1 VRYNETHND
10 LNIVRIKP
18 SMHAHPPQP
27 TRLLIVDD
35 ERPNLELM
43 ARVFYQHAVE
53 TASNGKDAL
62 EKLRTRPFDV
72 VLLDIMMPGMSGL
85 EVLETIRKTD
95 GIAELPVI
103 LVSALS
109 ERKGVAHGLRMG
121 ANDYIVKPI
130 DVEDVQARVQTQIRL
145 KQYVDERKQI
155 ILHLQAMNERLE
167 RLMQVASHDLKN
179 PMNNLNLLMSAL
191 RRAPQMD
198 AKTLQLLDMAE
209 HSLKTMLNVVQEF
222 LDADTR
228 EDEVLSV
235 NLTPTDARQVIRG
248 VLQQYQ
254 LACEAKNIRINA
266 DDVRGVVMAD
276 AHRLAQVVSNLISNA
291 IKYSPLNAQVR
302 LSTLEQDGIW
312 QLTVEDEGPGIPEA
326 ERDNLFQPFARLS
339 NVPTAGES
347 STGLGLWIV
356 REMMLLQG
364 GEVGVYC
371 PQEGGSHF
379 WIQLP
384 AANVARM

>member
-1 VRYNETHND
+1 
-10 LNIVRIKP
+10 
-18 SMHAHPPQP
+18 MHAHPSPP

-43 ARVFYQHAVE
+43 SRVFYQHVVE
-53 TASNGKDAL
+53 TASNGADAL
-62 EKLRTRPFDV
+62 DKLRTRPYDV

-85 EVLETIRKTD
+85 EVLETIRKTE

-103 LVSALS
+103 LISALS
-109 ERKGVAHGLRMG
+109 ERRGVAHGLRMG

-145 KQYVDERKQI
+145 KQFVDERKQI
-155 ILHLQAMNERLE
+155 ILHLQAVNERLE

-179 PMNNLNLLMSAL
+179 PMNNLNLLMTAI
-191 RRAPQMD
+191 RRNLQTD
-198 AKTLQLLDMAE
+198 AKTLQMLDMAE
-209 HSLKTMLNVVQEF
+209 RSLSTMLNVVQEF
-222 LDADTR
+222 LDADAR

-235 NLTPTDARQVIRG
+235 SLKPTDARQVIRD

-254 LACEAKNIRINA
+254 LACEAKHIRINA
-266 DDVRGVVMAD
+266 DDVRGVILAD

-291 IKYSPLNAQVR
+291 IKYSPLHAEIR
-302 LSTLEQDGIW
+302 LSTLEQSGVW
-312 QLTVEDEGPGIPEA
+312 QLTVADQGPGIPEG
-326 ERDNLFQPFARLS
+326 ERESLFQPFARLS

-356 REMMLLQG
+356 REMMVLQG

-371 PQEGGSHF
+371 PPEGGSHF

-384 AANVARM
+384 AVDVAHM

>member
-1 VRYNETHND
+1 
-10 LNIVRIKP
+10 
-18 SMHAHPPQP
+18 MHAHPPQP